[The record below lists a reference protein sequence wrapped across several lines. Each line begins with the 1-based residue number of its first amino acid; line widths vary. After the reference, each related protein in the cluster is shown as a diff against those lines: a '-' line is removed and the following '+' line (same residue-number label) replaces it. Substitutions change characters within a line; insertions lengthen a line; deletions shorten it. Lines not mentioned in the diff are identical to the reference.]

1 MELYYDVFPTHIGW
15 FAGVISE
22 RGLREATLKKSP
34 EAAME
39 SLRHNLFEINHCP
52 NKLEAVKHS
61 VINFLNG
68 ETDDLYRLTLD
79 VDDAPEFY
87 QAAWKACVSIP
98 LGETRSYAWLAKQS
112 GSPLAYRAAGQAMAK
127 NRIVL
132 AIPCHRVIGSNGG
145 LHGYAAGGLGVKD
158 HLLKI
163 EAGLRHRV
171 CSMDNID
178 V

>member
-1 MELYYDVFPTHIGW
+1 MELYYDIFPTPIGW
-15 FAGVISE
+15 FAGVMSE

-39 SLRHNLFEINHCP
+39 SLRYHLCEFNHRP
-52 NKLEAVKHS
+52 SKLKSVKDS
-61 VINFLNG
+61 VISFLNG

-79 VDDAPEFY
+79 IDDAPGFY

-98 LGETRSYAWLAKQS
+98 LGETRSYAWLAKNS
-112 GSPLAYRAAGQAMAK
+112 GSPRAYRAAGQAMAK

-145 LHGYAAGGLGVKD
+145 LHGYGAGGLGVKD
-158 HLLKI
+158 YLLKI
-163 EAGLRHRV
+163 EAGLRHRIDSV
-171 CSMDNID
+171 SSMGA
-178 V
+178 